1 MKNFIGLLVL
11 LMLVMTSCNKF
22 TQFDMPYETVVV
34 IPSSTLIDIPIDVNS
49 PEVTTESEQ
58 TFAVEDTRK
67 DLIEEILLT
76 DLNLELESPS
86 GSDFSF
92 LKTIEIFIDADGSS
106 EERVAWKENISENA
120 GKTLELESTD
130 KDLQSYIKADE
141 FTLRVKTTTRESISQ
156 DHEIKVKA
164 NFWVDAQLTK

>member
-1 MKNFIGLLVL
+1 MKQLFGFFLLVL
-11 LMLVMTSCNKF
+11 LLVFTSCKKF
-22 TQFDMPYETVVV
+22 TQFDMPYETTVV
-34 IPSSTLIDIPIDVNS
+34 IPSSTLIDVPVIVGS

-76 DLNLELESPS
+76 DLKLELESPG

-92 LKTIEIFIDADGSS
+92 LKTIEIFIDADGSD
-106 EERVAWKENISENA
+106 EVRAAWKENISENV

-130 KDLQSYIKADE
+130 QDLQS
-141 FTLRVKTTTRESISQ
+141 LV
-156 DHEIKVKA
+156 
-164 NFWVDAQLTK
+164 